1 MRRKIN
7 FGVAK
12 LPVFESREPD
22 RALELSKSYHRR
34 VLGDPIHE
42 EPELMDEYIRD
53 KIHDR
58 VLVTTNRN
66 LEELRARLYI
76 ATRVHHAGQTQQRLA
91 LEG

>member
-22 RALELSKSYHRR
+22 RALELSKSYHRI

-58 VLVTTNRN
+58 VLVTSPTSQ
-66 LEELRARLYI
+66 I
-76 ATRVHHAGQTQQRLA
+76 VVQTKDQYFQRP
-91 LEG
+91 